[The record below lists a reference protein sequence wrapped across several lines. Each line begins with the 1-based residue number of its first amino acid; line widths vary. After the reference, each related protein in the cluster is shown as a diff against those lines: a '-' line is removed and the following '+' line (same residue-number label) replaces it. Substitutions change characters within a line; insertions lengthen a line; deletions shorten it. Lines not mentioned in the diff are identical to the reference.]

1 MFAALSSLI
10 IGMTRRME
18 YGGHPRYQIQLT
30 KDHGK
35 ERFASILLNKS
46 LNKLLKLIV
55 MIIELSCYPDTAENQ
70 EPQL

>member
-1 MFAALSSLI
+1 MK
-10 IGMTRRME
+10 RRME
-18 YGGHPRYQIQLT
+18 YGGHSRYQIQLT

-35 ERFASILLNKS
+35 ERCASILLNKS
-46 LNKLLKLIV
+46 LNKLLKLII